1 MNTLATNTLSRL
13 ESAVQAAVTDFDK
26 ANALNSLA
34 WELRHD
40 DPHRVRTLSL
50 EAERLAERANSLS
63 ARAYSLRNQGFSAW
77 SLSEQSQ
84 ALSLLRLALTL
95 SRHLMDEALEASC
108 LNLLGLSHYY
118 CMELSPA
125 LEHYQQ
131 ALEIYRNLAQAHGI
145 GAVANN
151 IGLIYYNLGDY
162 QTCIQHYVEA
172 LAAFECDEVMAK
184 NQKGMTLA
192 NIGRVYWEVGD
203 YQSAL
208 RYHQESLHFSQAVGS
223 KSLISYALTSLGVTY
238 CHLQMP
244 GEAFSVL
251 RQAFKTASSLEKKN
265 DLVDVLHY
273 RGMLHGRLGKFRHAR
288 RLLQRALAV
297 EEVISDQEFRM
308 ETLYELGLVCLRLN
322 DPDAAHLY
330 LKRSLTEAEAQ
341 KKKKWIAH
349 GHETFANLCEQAGEL
364 ADALMHYKM
373 FHAAE
378 QALAQEQAE
387 KRTASA
393 LIQMEVDKAQRES
406 ELQRLINIELEQ
418 KNTDLSEANRQKA
431 DLLEQLHR
439 LNKELKV
446 KAQEDSLTGLF
457 NRRHL
462 EERLAEVYALARR
475 TRQPLSIVIADLDH
489 FKQVND
495 CFSHAAGDRV
505 LRGIARLFRRHC
517 RESDLVAR
525 YGGEEFVLVLPNTTA
540 MQARVVCEN
549 IRRAVAAHSWHH
561 ISEGLR
567 VTMSFGISDDL
578 SLGSHERM
586 LTQADRYLYEAKNH
600 GRNRVHPL

>member
-1 MNTLATNTLSRL
+1 
-13 ESAVQAAVTDFDK
+13 
-26 ANALNSLA
+26 
-34 WELRHD
+34 
-40 DPHRVRTLSL
+40 
-50 EAERLAERANSLS
+50 
-63 ARAYSLRNQGFSAW
+63 
-77 SLSEQSQ
+77 
-84 ALSLLRLALTL
+84 
-95 SRHLMDEALEASC
+95 
-108 LNLLGLSHYY
+108 
-118 CMELSPA
+118 
-125 LEHYQQ
+125 
-131 ALEIYRNLAQAHGI
+131 
-145 GAVANN
+145 
-151 IGLIYYNLGDY
+151 
-162 QTCIQHYVEA
+162 
-172 LAAFECDEVMAK
+172 
-184 NQKGMTLA
+184 MTLT
-192 NIGRVYWEVGD
+192 NIGRVYWESED

-208 RYHQESLHFSQAVGS
+208 RYHQNSLQISESVGN
-223 KSLISYALTSLGVTY
+223 KNLRSYALVSLGITY
-238 CHLQMP
+238 YHLQMP
-244 GEAFSVL
+244 TEAFSTL
-251 RQAFKTASSLEKKN
+251 HQAFKVARVLQKKN
-265 DLVDVLHY
+265 DLSEVLHY
-273 RGMLHGRLGKFRHAR
+273 RGMMHGKLGKFRHAR
-288 RLLQRALAV
+288 RLLERSLALDD
-297 EEVISDQEFRM
+297 ELSDMDHQMEVQF
-308 ETLYELGLVCLRLN
+308 ELGLVCLSLN
-322 DPDAAHLY
+322 ESAAALHY
-330 LKRSLTEAEAQ
+330 LGQSLAQ
-341 KKKKWIAH
+341 AQVQDKKKWIARC
-349 GHETFANLCEQAGEL
+349 HEAFANICEQAGEL
-364 ADALMHYKM
+364 AGALMHYKT
-373 FHAAE
+373 FHAVE
-378 QALAQEQAE
+378 RALAKETIE
-387 KRTASA
+387 KRTTAA

-495 CFSHAAGDRV
+495 CFSHAVGDRV

-540 MQARVVCEN
+540 MQARIVCEN